1 MHVTI
6 NQFDLSSQIG
16 FFHQVCALSLYSVS
30 ILLLELDL
38 WDPKSSPHS
47 PLSQKILLK
56 LQVLSYISQILI

>member
-6 NQFDLSSQIG
+6 NQFDLSAQIG
-16 FFHQVCALSLYSVS
+16 FFTKCALSLYSVS